1 MAQDQH
7 GIRVTPLQELVGG
20 WSGAMV
26 YLVSVS
32 SQSARR
38 VEHYVLKLDR
48 RGKKARSDEIDRQ
61 DLGGLPP
68 RRGRQHRTLHR

>member
-1 MAQDQH
+1 MVQDQH
-7 GIRVTPLQELVGG
+7 GIGVTPLRELVGG

-32 SQSARR
+32 FQSARR

-48 RGKKARSDEIDRQ
+48 RGKKARSDEIERHN
-61 DLGGLPP
+61 LGA
-68 RRGRQHRTLHR
+68 Q